1 MPNYR
6 EEILNTLIRRVNSFA
21 DGYRQNIAMFGEPCI
36 GKTTLIKNLFSSESL
51 KKDSVIPAYLEIK
64 IEPFEFCAK
73 RFIKSILSQVVKS
86 DPMLTAPQDTVI
98 LIEDLSRDY
107 PKTAQI
113 CIRVLHDIEKSKLD
127 EAFSFMLDIPSVLSE
142 ETKKRCVL
150 ILDEFHN
157 LDNFTLKNPFGTIA
171 KKIMIQKD
179 TMYIL
184 VSSRTNLSL
193 RVVNEKLAL
202 LFGNFEKFFL
212 KPLDIAASRTFLQN
226 NIKCSTLS
234 QVYLDFIASFTGNR
248 PFYMQT
254 ICDEIE
260 RAVFSK
266 RIAPENSQNLIECS
280 FMESLF
286 KRNGILNQ
294 YFYNLLFRIS
304 EGKLL
309 SKVISVLI
317 SLSSE
322 NKKQG
327 DISKDA
333 KLQSGD
339 VSKILNSM
347 IEMDIIA
354 RNGAFYRFTDRLFR
368 FWLKSVYMKRISSFS
383 MDEDME
389 EAAFRKDVSNR
400 FSVFSQEFEK
410 ELSHRI
416 IELFKLFKNDII
428 QLNGKKHKFISFTNV
443 EKFEDCSGSLAA
455 ILATNGRQKW
465 LCTIKKENITE
476 NDMLDIIKNNRDRK
490 KNIGINKNIVI
501 AFSGVNENAYLMAKE
516 AKFWTWSAE
525 DLNVLMELYGK
536 PHLSEDIVYGA
547 RSPALSTKERDE
559 ARRKL

>member
-1 MPNYR
+1 MPNDR
-6 EEILNTLIRRVNSFA
+6 EEILNTLIHRVNSFA
-21 DGYRQNIAMFGEPCI
+21 DGYRQNIAIFGEPCI
-36 GKTTLIKNLFSSESL
+36 GKTTLIKSLFSSESL
-51 KKDSVIPAYLEIK
+51 KKDSIIPAYLEIK

-86 DPMLTAPQDTVI
+86 DPLLTAPQDAVL
-98 LIEDLSRDY
+98 LIEDLTRDY

-113 CIRVLHDIEKSKLD
+113 CIRVLQDIERSKLD

-157 LDNFTLKNPFGTIA
+157 LDNFMLKNPFGTIA
-171 KKIMIQKD
+171 KKIMTQKD
-179 TMYIL
+179 TMYML
-184 VSSRTNLSL
+184 VSSRTTLSL
-193 RVVNEKLAL
+193 RMVNEKLAL

-212 KPLDIAASRTFLQN
+212 KPLDAASGRIFLQN
-226 NIKCSTLS
+226 NIKGVMLP
-234 QVYLDFIASFTGNR
+234 QIYLDFISSFTGNR
-248 PFYMQT
+248 PFYMQA

-266 RIAPENSQNLIECS
+266 RISQENHPNLIEHS
-280 FMESLF
+280 FIEAFF

-294 YFYNLLFRIS
+294 YFYNLLFKIS

-309 SKVISVLI
+309 SRSISVLI
-317 SLSSE
+317 ALSSE
-322 NKKQG
+322 NKKQS
-327 DISKDA
+327 DIAKTA
-333 KLQSGD
+333 KLQPGD
-339 VSKILNSM
+339 VSKILNAM
-347 IEMDIIA
+347 IELDIIA

-383 MDEDME
+383 MDDRME
-389 EAAFRKDVSNR
+389 ESAFRKDVSSR
-400 FSVFSQEFEK
+400 FSVFALEFEK
-410 ELSHRI
+410 ELSSRI
-416 IELFKLFKNDII
+416 IELFKLFKNDVI

-443 EKFEDCSGSLAA
+443 EKFEDQDKNHAA

-465 LCTIKKENITE
+465 LFTIKKENITE
-476 NDMLDIIKNNRDRK
+476 NDMLDIIKNSREQK
-490 KNIGINKNIVI
+490 KNARINRHVVI

-536 PHLSEDIVYGA
+536 PHLSC
-547 RSPALSTKERDE
+547 
-559 ARRKL
+559 

>member
-1 MPNYR
+1 MPNDR

-21 DGYRQNIAMFGEPCI
+21 EGYRQNIAIFGEPCI

-51 KKDSVIPAYLEIK
+51 KKNSIIPAYLEIK

-86 DPMLTAPQDTVI
+86 DPLLTASRDAVL
-98 LIEDLSRDY
+98 LIEDLAIDY

-113 CIRVLHDIEKSKLD
+113 CARVLHDIEKSKLD
-127 EAFSFMLDIPSVLSE
+127 EAFSFMLDIPPALSE

-150 ILDEFHN
+150 VLDEFHN

-171 KKIMIQKD
+171 KKIMTQKD
-179 TMYIL
+179 TMYML

-212 KPLDIAASRTFLQN
+212 KPLDAADSRVFLQN
-226 NIKCSTLS
+226 NIKGAALPH
-234 QVYLDFIASFTGNR
+234 VYMDFISSFAGNR
-248 PFYMQT
+248 PFYMQVV
-254 ICDEIE
+254 CDEIE
-260 RAVFSK
+260 RSVFSK
-266 RIAPENSQNLIECS
+266 RVSPENHQDLVERS
-280 FMESLF
+280 FENALF
-286 KRNGILNQ
+286 KRNSILNQ
-294 YFYNLLFRIS
+294 YFYNLLFKIS

-309 SKVISVLI
+309 SKTISVMI

-327 DISKDA
+327 DIAKDA

-347 IEMDIIA
+347 IELDIIA

-368 FWLKSVYMKRISSFS
+368 FWLKSVYMRRISSFS
-383 MDEDME
+383 LDENME
-389 EAAFRKDVSNR
+389 EDAFRKDISGR
-400 FSVFSQEFEK
+400 FNVFAQEFEK
-410 ELSHRI
+410 ELSRRI
-416 IELFKLFKNDII
+416 IELFRLFKNDII
-428 QLNGKKHKFISFTNV
+428 QLNGKKHKFISFTDV
-443 EKFEDCSGSLAA
+443 EEFKDRNGSQAA
-455 ILATNGRQKW
+455 SVLATNGRQKW

-476 NDMLDIIKNNRDRK
+476 NDMLDIIKDSRNQK
-490 KNIGINKNIVI
+490 KNSGINKNIVI

-536 PHLSEDIVYGA
+536 PQVA
-547 RSPALSTKERDE
+547 R
-559 ARRKL
+559 

>member
-1 MPNYR
+1 MPNDR

-21 DGYRQNIAMFGEPCI
+21 DGYRQNIAIFGEPCI
-36 GKTTLIKNLFSSESL
+36 GKTTLIKNLFSSELL
-51 KKDSVIPAYLEIK
+51 KKDSVVPAYLEIK

-86 DPMLTAPQDTVI
+86 DPLLTSPQDAVL
-98 LIEDLSRDY
+98 LIEDLARDY

-113 CIRVLHDIEKSKLD
+113 CIRVLQDIEKSKLD

-142 ETKKRCVL
+142 ETKKRCIL

-157 LDNFTLKNPFGTIA
+157 LDNFMLKNPFGTIA

-184 VSSRTNLSL
+184 VSSRINQSL

-212 KPLDIAASRTFLQN
+212 KPLDIAASRAFLQN
-226 NIKCSTLS
+226 NIKGSVLS
-234 QVYLDFIASFTGNR
+234 QVYLDFVASFAGNR
-248 PFYMQT
+248 PFYMQA

-266 RIAPENSQNLIECS
+266 RIAPENYQDLIERS
-280 FMESLF
+280 FMEALF

-294 YFYNLLFRIS
+294 YFYNLLFKIS

-309 SKVISVLI
+309 SKSISVLI

-327 DISKDA
+327 DIAKDA

-347 IEMDIIA
+347 IELDIIA

-383 MDEDME
+383 LDENIE

-400 FSVFSQEFEK
+400 FNVFAQEFEK

-443 EKFEDCSGSLAA
+443 EEFEDYSRSHAA

-476 NDMLDIIKNNRDRK
+476 NDMLDIIKNSRDQK
-490 KNIGINKNIVI
+490 KNAGINKNIVI

-536 PHLSEDIVYGA
+536 PHVSY
-547 RSPALSTKERDE
+547 
-559 ARRKL
+559 

>member
-1 MPNYR
+1 MPNDR

-21 DGYRQNIAMFGEPCI
+21 EGYRQNIAIFGEPCI

-51 KKDSVIPAYLEIK
+51 KKNSVILAYLEIK

-86 DPMLTAPQDTVI
+86 DPLLTAPQDAVF
-98 LIEDLSRDY
+98 LIEDLARDY

-113 CIRVLHDIEKSKLD
+113 CTRVLQDIERSKLD
-127 EAFSFMLDIPSVLSE
+127 EAFSFMLDIPPALSE

-150 ILDEFHN
+150 VLDEFHN

-179 TMYIL
+179 TMYML

-193 RVVNEKLAL
+193 KVVNEKLAL

-212 KPLDIAASRTFLQN
+212 KPLDTANSRVFLQN
-226 NIKCSTLS
+226 NIRSAALP
-234 QVYLDFIASFTGNR
+234 QVYIDFIASFTGNR
-248 PFYMQT
+248 PFYMQV

-260 RAVFSK
+260 RVVFSK
-266 RIAPENSQNLIECS
+266 KATPENCQNLVEQS
-280 FMESLF
+280 FMDALF
-286 KRNGILNQ
+286 KRNSILNQ
-294 YFYNLLFRIS
+294 YFYNLLFKIS

-309 SKVISVLI
+309 SKSISVMI

-327 DISKDA
+327 DIAKDA

-368 FWLKSVYMKRISSFS
+368 FWLKSVYMRRISSFS
-383 MDEDME
+383 LDDNME
-389 EAAFRKDVSNR
+389 ETAFKKDISGR
-400 FSVFSQEFEK
+400 FNIFAQEFEK
-410 ELSHRI
+410 ELSSRI

-428 QLNGKKHKFISFTNV
+428 QLNGKKHKFISFTDV
-443 EKFEDCSGSLAA
+443 EEFEDHSRGHAAA

-465 LCTIKKENITE
+465 LCTIKKDNITE
-476 NDMLDIIKNNRDRK
+476 NDMLNIIKNSRDHK
-490 KNIGINKNIVI
+490 KNAGVNKNIVI

-536 PHLSEDIVYGA
+536 PQIAH
-547 RSPALSTKERDE
+547 
-559 ARRKL
+559 

>member
-1 MPNYR
+1 MPNDR
-6 EEILNTLIRRVNSFA
+6 EEILNTLIHRVNSFA
-21 DGYRQNIAMFGEPCI
+21 DGYRQNIAIFGEPCM

-51 KKDSVIPAYLEIK
+51 KKDSVIPVYLEVK

-86 DPMLTAPQDTVI
+86 DPLLTAPKDTVF

-113 CIRVLHDIEKSKLD
+113 CIRVLQDIERSKLD

-157 LDNFTLKNPFGTIA
+157 LDNFVLKNPFGTIA

-179 TMYIL
+179 TMYMLI
-184 VSSRTNLSL
+184 SSRITFSL
-193 RVVNEKLAL
+193 RLVNEKLAL

-212 KPLDIAASRTFLQN
+212 KPLDIAGGRVFLQN
-226 NIKCSTLS
+226 NIKGIALS
-234 QVYLDFIASFTGNR
+234 QVYLDFISSFTGNR
-248 PFYMQT
+248 PFYMQI

-260 RAVFSK
+260 RAVFSRK
-266 RIAPENSQNLIECS
+266 IEKENHLNLIGYS
-280 FMESLF
+280 FTEALF

-294 YFYNLLFRIS
+294 YFYNLLFKIS

-309 SKVISVLI
+309 SKSIAVLI
-317 SLSSE
+317 ALSSE
-322 NKKQG
+322 NKKQS
-327 DISKDA
+327 DIAKAA

-347 IEMDIIA
+347 IELDIIA

-383 MDEDME
+383 MDESME
-389 EAAFRKDVSNR
+389 ESVFRKDVSGR
-400 FSVFSQEFEK
+400 FNIFAQEFEK
-410 ELSHRI
+410 ELSSRI
-416 IELFKLFKNDII
+416 VELFKLFKNDII

-443 EKFEDCSGSLAA
+443 GKIEDQNKNRAA

-465 LCTIKKENITE
+465 LCMIKKENITE
-476 NDMLDIIKNNRDRK
+476 NDMLEIIKDSKELK
-490 KNIGINKNIVI
+490 KNTGVNRNIVI

-516 AKFWTWSAE
+516 AKFWTWGIE

-536 PHLSEDIVYGA
+536 PHISY
-547 RSPALSTKERDE
+547 
-559 ARRKL
+559 

>member
-1 MPNYR
+1 MPNDR
-6 EEILNTLIRRVNSFA
+6 EEILNTLIHRVNSFV
-21 DGYRQNIAMFGEPCI
+21 DGYRQNIAIFGEPCI
-36 GKTTLIKNLFSSESL
+36 GKTTLIKSLFSSESL
-51 KKDSVIPAYLEIK
+51 KKDSIIPAYLEIK

-86 DPMLTAPQDTVI
+86 DPLLTAPQDAVL
-98 LIEDLSRDY
+98 LIEDLTRDY

-113 CIRVLHDIEKSKLD
+113 CIRVLHDIERSKLD
-127 EAFSFMLDIPSVLSE
+127 EALSFMLDIPSVLSE

-157 LDNFTLKNPFGTIA
+157 LDNFMLKNPFGTIA
-171 KKIMIQKD
+171 KKIMTQKD
-179 TMYIL
+179 TMYML
-184 VSSRTNLSL
+184 VSSRTTLSL
-193 RVVNEKLAL
+193 RLVNEKLAL

-212 KPLDIAASRTFLQN
+212 KPLDAASGRIFLQN
-226 NIKCSTLS
+226 NLKGVMLPQI
-234 QVYLDFIASFTGNR
+234 YMDFISSFTGNR
-248 PFYMQT
+248 PFYIQA

-260 RAVFSK
+260 RSVFSK
-266 RIAPENSQNLIECS
+266 RISQEDRSDLIGHS
-280 FMESLF
+280 FTETLF

-294 YFYNLLFRIS
+294 YFYNLLFKIS

-309 SKVISVLI
+309 SRSISVLI
-317 SLSSE
+317 ALSSE
-322 NKKQG
+322 NKKQS
-327 DISKDA
+327 DIAKAA
-333 KLQSGD
+333 KLQPGD

-347 IEMDIIA
+347 IELDIIA

-383 MDEDME
+383 MDDRME
-389 EAAFRKDVSNR
+389 ESAFRKDVSNR
-400 FSVFSQEFEK
+400 FSVFAQEFEK
-410 ELSHRI
+410 ELSSRI

-443 EKFEDCSGSLAA
+443 EKFEDQNKNHAA

-465 LCTIKKENITE
+465 LFTIKKENITE
-476 NDMLDIIKNNRDRK
+476 NDMMDIIKNSREQK
-490 KNIGINKNIVI
+490 KNTRINRNVVI

-536 PHLSEDIVYGA
+536 PHISY
-547 RSPALSTKERDE
+547 
-559 ARRKL
+559 